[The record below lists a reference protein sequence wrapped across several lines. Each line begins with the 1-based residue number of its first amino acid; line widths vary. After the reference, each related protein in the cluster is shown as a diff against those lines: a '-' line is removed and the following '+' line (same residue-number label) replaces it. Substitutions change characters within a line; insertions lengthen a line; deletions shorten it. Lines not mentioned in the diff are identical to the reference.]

1 MMAPLAAAAVIV
13 LTLLGLPVQY
23 AVLKFMPRHGGAI
36 PHAYHRA
43 VSFILGIRRA
53 EAGALAAQRPLLLLA
68 NHSSWLDIV
77 VLSAAMPVS
86 FVAKSEVGTW
96 PGIGLLARMQRTIFV
111 DRTRRTATR
120 GTARA
125 IAERLSAG
133 DAVVLFA
140 EGTSSDHNRVLPF
153 RSALIGAARQAVAE
167 GAAREVFVQPVSVAY
182 PRRHGLPMLR
192 SERPEVAWYGGMTL
206 PNHLWN
212 IMKSGGPEALVS
224 FGRPVAVSAQT
235 DRKEIAR
242 RAEAEVR
249 AMTLRAL
256 RGAPP
261 PVRPIE
267 VSGAAEE
274 PEGNPAI
281 LLEAQTG

>member
-1 MMAPLAAAAVIV
+1 MAPLAAAAVIV
-13 LTLLGLPVQY
+13 LTLLGLPFQF
-23 AVLKFMPRHGGAI
+23 AVLKFMPRYGGLI
-36 PHAYHRA
+36 PHLYHRA
-43 VSFILGIRRA
+43 VCFILGIRRTDI
-53 EAGALAAQRPLLLLA
+53 GALAGQRPLLLLA
-68 NHSSWLDIV
+68 NHSSWLDII

-86 FVAKSEVGTW
+86 FVAKSEVNTW

-111 DRTRRTATR
+111 DRARRSASR
-120 GTARA
+120 ATARD
-125 IAERLSAG
+125 IAQRLSAG

-153 RSALIGAARQAVAE
+153 RSALIGAAREALSE
-167 GAAREVFVQPVSVAY
+167 SGAREVFVQAVSVAY

-192 SERPEVAWYGGMTL
+192 SERPAVAWYGGMTL

-212 IMKSGGPEALVS
+212 IMKFGGPEAVLS
-224 FGRPVAVSAQT
+224 FGRPIAVTALT
-235 DRKEIAR
+235 DRKDIAR

-261 PVRPIE
+261 PVRS
-267 VSGAAEE
+267 VEE
-274 PEGNPAI
+274 EHEGELAI

>member
-1 MMAPLAAAAVIV
+1 MMAPLAAAAVIA
-13 LTLLGLPVQY
+13 LTLLGLPFQF
-23 AVLKFMPRHGGAI
+23 AVLKLMPRYGGVI
-36 PHAYHRA
+36 PHLYHRA
-43 VSFILGIRRA
+43 VSSILGIRRTDI
-53 EAGALAAQRPLLLLA
+53 GALAQQRPLLLLA
-68 NHSSWLDIV
+68 NHSSWLDII

-96 PGIGLLARMQRTIFV
+96 PGIGLLARLQRTIFV
-111 DRTRRTATR
+111 DRTRRTATA
-120 GTARA
+120 GTAKT
-125 IAERLSAG
+125 IAERLNAG

-140 EGTSSDHNRVLPF
+140 EGTSSDHNRILPF
-153 RSALIGAARQAVAE
+153 RSALIGASREALSENGAE
-167 GAAREVFVQPVSVAY
+167 DGAREVFVQPVSVAY

-212 IMKSGGPEALVS
+212 IMKLGGPEAVAS
-224 FGRPVAVSAQT
+224 FGRPIAVTALS

-256 RGAPP
+256 RGAPLP
-261 PVRPIE
+261 ARSSE
-267 VSGAAEE
+267 AEQPCDE
-274 PEGNPAI
+274 LAI